1 MVASYSGT
9 AVVLRRDDVDTDQIV
24 AAEYCKRITKTGYAD
39 VLFGRWREDPAFVL
53 NQPGAREAKVL
64 VAGHNFG
71 TGSSREHA
79 VWALRDWGFE
89 SVIAT
94 GFGDIFHRN
103 ALKNRLVPV
112 RLAAE
117 SVQRLAELV
126 EAEPRTTVTVDLTEL
141 VVRAGGESYRFA
153 IDERAH
159 RLLLGD
165 LDEIAATLTAE
176 DAIAAHE
183 RSRFDWLPVVQ
194 TRAPAQPPNRT
205 PTTTRSASTTTT
217 GKGRVS

>member
-1 MVASYSGT
+1 MVATYSGT

-53 NQPGAREAKVL
+53 NQPDAARATVL

-89 SVIAT
+89 AVIAT

-112 RLAAE
+112 RLAPE
-117 SVQRLAELV
+117 SVEQLAELV
-126 EAEPRTTVTVDLTEL
+126 TTRPRTTVTIGLADL
-141 VVRAGGESYRFA
+141 VVRAGPLSYRFA

-159 RLLLGD
+159 RLLLDD

-183 RSRFDWLPVVQ
+183 RSRFDWLPIV
-194 TRAPAQPPNRT
+194 RSSPPA
-205 PTTTRSASTTTT
+205 
-217 GKGRVS
+217 

>member
-1 MVASYSGT
+1 MVATYSGT

-53 NQPGAREAKVL
+53 NQPDAAQATVL
-64 VAGHNFG
+64 IAGHNFG

-89 SVIAT
+89 AVIAT

-112 RLAAE
+112 RLAPE
-117 SVQRLAELV
+117 SVQQLTELV
-126 EAEPRTTVTVDLTEL
+126 AADPRTTVAIDLTGL
-141 VVRAGGESYRFA
+141 VVRAGALSFRFA
-153 IDERAH
+153 IDDRAR
-159 RLLLGD
+159 RLLVDD

-183 RSRFDWLPVVQ
+183 RSRFDWLPVI
-194 TRAPAQPPNRT
+194 RASSPA
-205 PTTTRSASTTTT
+205 
-217 GKGRVS
+217 